1 MTAAY
6 RDDLAYI
13 HDAGFG
19 GFARAAGPVLVD
31 ALRRGRIT
39 EGLVIDLGCGSGI
52 LSGVTSGS
60 GYGVL
65 GIDISEGMVALAR
78 KHVPRGEFRVESL
91 LSAELPRC
99 VAVAAVGE
107 CLNYLFD
114 EGNTTPKLV
123 KLFRRIHRALA
134 PGGLFIL
141 DVAEPGRVPGPGP
154 RRTYMEGKDWAV
166 LVTNEEDRRHRFLT
180 RRITSFRRV
189 GELYRRDHEVHR
201 QRLIARSEVTGQ
213 LRGIGFRVRSLR
225 GYGPLRFGP
234 GHAGLLARKPSRRR
248 GGVRDGTDSGSS
260 DL

>member
-1 MTAAY
+1 MAAAY

-13 HDAGFG
+13 HDVGFG
-19 GFARAAGPVLVD
+19 GFAREAGPVLVA

-39 EGLVIDLGCGSGI
+39 CGLVIDLGCGSGI
-52 LSGVTSGS
+52 LSGVVCGS
-60 GYGVL
+60 GYQAL
-65 GIDISEGMVALAR
+65 GIDISAGMIELAR
-78 KHVPRGEFRVESL
+78 KHVPGGEFRVESL

-114 EGNTTPKLV
+114 QANTKHALV
-123 KLFRRIHRALA
+123 TLFRRIHAALA

-154 RRTYMEGKDWAV
+154 RRTYMEGNDWAV
-166 LVTNEEDRRHRFLT
+166 LVTNEEDRRHRLLT

-201 QRLIARSEVTGQ
+201 QRLIARSEVVRH
-213 LRGIGFRVRSLR
+213 LRAIGFRVRTLK
-225 GYGPLRFGP
+225 GYGSLHFGP
-234 GHAGLLARKPSRRR
+234 GHGGLIARKP
-248 GGVRDGTDSGSS
+248 
-260 DL
+260 